1 MCRAMKR
8 IENQMRLEEPDNDS
22 SGYVST
28 PQQPSSFHEGEQGG
42 QQDGYQQYNQP
53 YRDYQPHWQGQTQ
66 RRQQYWYRQPY
77 GAPPCFDVGPYE
89 LTSLGIRARTAGWL
103 CYLLVWISG
112 LIFFLL
118 ERGNRFVRFHATQS
132 ILFFGAMSILE
143 AIVRSLEVLFSY
155 SYIPIFGLGVISGAL
170 LLVTLVCWIGLMV
183 SAAKGRY
190 YKLPVIGDFAEKI
203 ANQVSL

>member
-1 MCRAMKR
+1 MKR
-8 IENQMRLEEPDNDS
+8 NEN
-22 SGYVST
+22 
-28 PQQPSSFHEGEQGG
+28 
-42 QQDGYQQYNQP
+42 
-53 YRDYQPHWQGQTQ
+53 
-66 RRQQYWYRQPY
+66 QQYWYQQPY

-132 ILFFGAMSILE
+132 ILFFGAMSVLE
-143 AIVRSLEVLFSY
+143 VIVRSFEVLFSY
-155 SYIPIFGLGVISGAL
+155 SSIPIFGLGAISGAL
-170 LLVTLVCWIGLMV
+170 LLVTFVCWIVLMV
-183 SAAKGRY
+183 AASKGKY